1 MLDYL
6 NANSSLVSLIFS
18 GVVALSTVV
27 YAILT
32 ALLVL
37 ETRRMRRYQNEPRI
51 EVAVRPREE
60 WINLVNLYVRNIGL
74 GAAYDLSFEISSSAT
89 EGVKLLVA
97 SFTESAFLTTG
108 MKYLGPG
115 QEVATGF
122 SSMTDHFDEKIQAVI
137 EVRVRYAAMDGHRYY
152 GAFRIDMSEFKGRS
166 MSGKPHLY
174 SIAQSLD
181 KMEKE
186 LGRLSSGFN
195 RMKVDVF
202 DRDDRAEG
210 RKELEERIEV
220 ARAKRR
226 DQNDNAP

>member
-1 MLDYL
+1 MLHYL

-60 WINLVNLYVRNIGL
+60 WINLVKWYVRNIGL
-74 GAAYDLSFEISSSAT
+74 GAAYDLSFEISSSPAT

-137 EVRVRYAAMDGHRYY
+137 EVRVRYAAMDGHRYH

-181 KMEKE
+181 KMEKKT
-186 LGRLSSGFN
+186 GRLSIATTERKNGRSWRSALRSLAQNVVIRMTMSG
-195 RMKVDVF
+195 RG
-202 DRDDRAEG
+202 DR
-210 RKELEERIEV
+210 
-220 ARAKRR
+220 
-226 DQNDNAP
+226 